1 MIDIMFFIFVA
12 PPTNSPQGILFQ
24 IVQSTGGELNE
35 SSNASWAGVS
45 ENLVCDVNKANFN
58 TFTSNPLTT
67 GIGGLICGSGTLIA
81 VVLNILVVV
90 GGALATIT
98 LTGGST
104 GIDTANIAWMGAVIF
119 FFLSL
124 GADFIYYFN
133 LISNIHP
140 PLTKILAMVFILPIG
155 ILFALIAFEWARGKD

>member
-12 PPTNSPQGILFQ
+12 PPTNSPQGVLFRV
-24 IVQSTGGELNE
+24 VQNSGGELNE
-35 SSNASWAGVS
+35 SSNASWSGVS
-45 ENLVCDVNKANFN
+45 ENLYCDVDKANFN
-58 TFTSNPLTT
+58 TFKNNPLST
-67 GIGGLICGSGTLIA
+67 GVGGLICGGGTLFGVI
-81 VVLNILVVV
+81 LNILVIV

-104 GIDTANIAWMGAVIF
+104 GIDTANVAWMGASIF

-140 PLTKILAMVFILPIG
+140 PLTKILAMVFLLPIG
-155 ILFALIAFEWARGKD
+155 ILFGLIALEWVRGKD